1 MQFRLLSS
9 RLCVV
14 GWLLVG
20 GCLLTACQSGMTIP
34 TSHLNQDSISLDDML
49 KRLVFRQSGL
59 TDLKSFIY
67 TTIENKDRKRS
78 FHQALIVREADSL
91 RIETLSVLGQ
101 PLGVYIF
108 NGRNV
113 EGHRS
118 ILYDPRRKQILL
130 GKEVREALLQTLGMD
145 IELGEYISVFYGNI
159 PRLEFLE
166 MTGGA
171 LSEEGTV
178 YWLTGVDPVDK
189 SRMEIEVDAYTLLP
203 NQINRTLRNGKTIR
217 VQWRDY
223 REVQGR
229 DFPHQIIIELPSKN
243 ERLTLVYNDPAIN
256 VGIADDIFQLSP
268 TSNNMS
274 LSKN

>member
-9 RLCVV
+9 RLSVI
-14 GWLLVG
+14 GWLLIG
-20 GCLLTACQSGMTIP
+20 ACLLTSCQSGMTP
-34 TSHLNQDSISLDDML
+34 TSHLNQETISLDDLL

-67 TTIENKDRKRS
+67 TTIEIKDKKRS
-78 FHQALIVREADSL
+78 FRQALVVREADSL

-113 EGHRS
+113 EGHSS
-118 ILYDPRRKQILL
+118 ILYDLRRKQILL

-145 IELGEYISVFYGNI
+145 IALGEYISVFYGNI

-166 MTGGA
+166 MTSGA
-171 LSEEGTV
+171 LSKEGTV
-178 YWLTGVDPVDK
+178 YFLTGVDPVDK
-189 SRMEIEVDAYTLLP
+189 SRMEIEIDAYTLFP
-203 NQINRTLRNGKTIR
+203 NQITRTLINGKTIR
-217 VQWRDY
+217 VKWQDY

-229 DFPHQIIIELPSKN
+229 DFPHQIIIEFPSKG
-243 ERLTLVYNDPAIN
+243 ERLTLVYNDPVIN
-256 VGIADDIFQLSP
+256 AGISDDTFQLSP
-268 TSNNMS
+268 VSNNVS
-274 LSKN
+274 LSQN

>member
-20 GCLLTACQSGMTIP
+20 GWLLTACQSGMTP
-34 TSHLNQDSISLDDML
+34 TSHLNQETISLDDLL

-78 FHQALIVREADSL
+78 FRQALIVREADSL

-145 IELGEYISVFYGNI
+145 IALGEYISVFYGNI

-166 MTGGA
+166 MTSGA
-171 LSEEGTV
+171 LSKEGTV
-178 YWLTGVDPVDK
+178 YFLTGVDPVDK
-189 SRMEIEVDAYTLLP
+189 SRMEIEIDAYTLFP
-203 NQINRTLRNGKTIR
+203 NQITRTLINGKTIR
-217 VQWRDY
+217 VKWQDY

-229 DFPHQIIIELPSKN
+229 DFPHQIIIEFPSKG
-243 ERLTLVYNDPAIN
+243 ERLTLVYNDPVIN
-256 VGIADDIFQLSP
+256 AGISDDTFQLSP
-268 TSNNMS
+268 ASNNVS
-274 LSKN
+274 LSQN